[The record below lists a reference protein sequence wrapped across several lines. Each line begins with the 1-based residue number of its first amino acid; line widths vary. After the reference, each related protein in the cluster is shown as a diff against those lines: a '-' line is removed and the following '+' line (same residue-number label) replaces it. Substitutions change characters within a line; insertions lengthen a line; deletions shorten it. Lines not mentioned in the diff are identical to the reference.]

1 MQRELLFII
10 PPEYDGKKLIA
21 FLRGHVGV
29 SVRTMA
35 KLKNDPQGLLR
46 NGEHIRTI
54 DPVFFGDELRVRLP
68 AETGGIVPAASAD
81 LDIVYEDAD
90 VLLINKPG
98 NLAVHPTHN
107 HQGDTLA
114 NQVAAYLAR
123 QGRDCVFRA
132 VGRLDK
138 TTSGLVLC
146 AMNKH
151 AAFRLSGNYEK
162 EYLAVAEGVFT
173 GSGTV
178 DTPIYRPDPN
188 KTLRAAGEKGDP
200 AVTHWQSLGTDG
212 ELSLLRIRLETGRTH
227 QIRVHFASLGAPLAG
242 DEMYGG
248 SKTYIDRAALHC
260 EKIRFLHPVT
270 GVQMAFSAPL
280 PPDMAKLAGQ
290 IVDFDQFA

>member
-1 MQRELLFII
+1 MRRELIFVI

-21 FLRGHVGV
+21 FLRGFVGV
-29 SVRTMA
+29 SVRTAA
-35 KLKNDPQGLLR
+35 KLKNDPEGLMR
-46 NGEHIRTI
+46 NGAHIRTV
-54 DPVFFGDELRVRLP
+54 DPLCAGDELRIRMP
-68 AETGGIVPAASAD
+68 EESGGILPTAPAD

-114 NQVAAYLAR
+114 NQVAGYLAGE
-123 QGRDCVFRA
+123 GRDGVFRA

-146 AMNKH
+146 ALNKH
-151 AAFRLSGNYEK
+151 AAFRLSGRYEK
-162 EYLAVAEGVFT
+162 EYLAIAEGVFT

-178 DTPIYRPDPN
+178 DRPIYRPDPN
-188 KTLRAAGEKGDP
+188 KTLRAAGEQGEK
-200 AVTHWQSLGTDG
+200 AVTHWQSLGTNG
-212 ELSLLRIRLETGRTH
+212 SLSLLRVRLETGRTH

-248 SKTYIDRAALHC
+248 SRVFIERAALHC
-260 EKIRFLHPVT
+260 EKIRFTHPVT
-270 GVQMAFSAPL
+270 GEEMAFEAPL
-280 PPDMAKLAGQ
+280 PPDMRKLADMIIISQ
-290 IVDFDQFA
+290 TS